1 MTAHTAGAVAN
12 PRLWGK
18 AGGRSWAAQRDA
30 KAQAARARTA
40 WLQKVMD
47 QARTIEEALNP
58 SPTDQDVQG
67 RYQRLLDAH
76 FSRMA
81 AKSVDARRAKAA
93 ANK

>member
-1 MTAHTAGAVAN
+1 MTHQRGGAILN

-30 KAQAARARTA
+30 KAQAARARAA
-40 WLQKVMD
+40 WHEKLMD

-81 AKSVDARRAKAA
+81 AKSVANRRARAA
-93 ANK
+93 AK